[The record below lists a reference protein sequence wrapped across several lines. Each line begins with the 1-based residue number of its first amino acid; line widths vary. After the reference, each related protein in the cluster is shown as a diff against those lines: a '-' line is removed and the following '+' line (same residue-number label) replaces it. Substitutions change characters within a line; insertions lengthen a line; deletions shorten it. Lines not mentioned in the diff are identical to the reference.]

1 METADFDRR
10 AAKVAPLLR
19 DTADR
24 VSRALRATS
33 VLPHRRAG

>member
-1 METADFDRR
+1 
-10 AAKVAPLLR
+10 VAPLLR
-19 DTADR
+19 DAADR